1 MAAGS
6 DGVGGD
12 RVGGDTVGGDTVKVR
27 VWDRPTRIFHWVLVA
42 AVAGSWY
49 TGENGPTEWHERF
62 GLTILALLAF
72 RLIWGCVG
80 GRTARFA
87 DFVRGPASAFRYLRA
102 TLAGR
107 HPLYLGHNPLGGW
120 SVLALLAVL
129 AVQATMG
136 LFGTDEILY
145 EGPLYGL
152 VSEGTAVRLTGWH
165 HLFFNV
171 VLALTAIHVTA
182 VLAYAALLKTDLV
195 RPMITGWKKLPAG
208 QAPDRI
214 ARTPA
219 WIALVLFA
227 GCAVAAWAITLV
239 G

>member
-1 MAAGS
+1 MAVGS
-6 DGVGGD
+6 NG
-12 RVGGDTVGGDTVKVR
+12 VGGDTVKVR
-27 VWDRPTRIFHWVLVA
+27 AWDGPTRLFHWALVA

-49 TGENGPTEWHERF
+49 TGENGPTDWHERF
-62 GLTILALLAF
+62 GLAILALLTF
-72 RLIWGCVG
+72 RLVWGFVG

-87 DFVRGPASAFRYLRA
+87 DFVRGPASALRYLRE

-107 HPLYLGHNPLGGW
+107 HPLHLGHNPLGGW
-120 SVLALLAVL
+120 SVLALLAAL
-129 AVQATMG
+129 AVQAGMG

-152 VSEGTAVRLTGWH
+152 VSEGTAIRLTGWH
-165 HLFFNV
+165 YLFFNV
-171 VLALTAIHVTA
+171 VLALAAIHVVA
-182 VLAYAALLKTDLV
+182 VLAYALLLRTDLV
-195 RPMITGWKKLPAG
+195 RPMITGWKKLPAE
-208 QAPDRI
+208 QAPEHI

-227 GCAVAAWAITLV
+227 GCAVAAWAITLI